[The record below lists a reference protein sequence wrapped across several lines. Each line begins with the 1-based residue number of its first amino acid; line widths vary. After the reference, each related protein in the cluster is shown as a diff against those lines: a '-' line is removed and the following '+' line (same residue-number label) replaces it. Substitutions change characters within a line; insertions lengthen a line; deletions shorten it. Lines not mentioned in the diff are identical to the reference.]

1 MNEEGKKKSNKNT
14 FVNHWT
20 YRCKEVTTTPHTRE
34 IFALKFFLFLVRWH
48 WRCISYGRKRFYIFV
63 YFRALYSLLLSNP
76 LYLSFHILILA
87 FFIYASTQE
96 KKNKMWN
103 KICDIFNTNYINL
116 NLFCSLNPQ
125 QNFVYFIRFI
135 QFLRY
140 IIKAKW

>member
-1 MNEEGKKKSNKNT
+1 MGEKEKSNKNT

-20 YRCKEVTTTPHTRE
+20 YRCKEVTTTPHTKRNSHWN
-34 IFALKFFLFLVRWH
+34 FFLFLVRWH

-76 LYLSFHILILA
+76 LYLSIHILILA
-87 FFIYASTQE
+87 FFIYASTQ
-96 KKNKMWN
+96 KKNVEIKF
-103 KICDIFNTNYINL
+103 CDISNTNYINL

-140 IIKAKW
+140 IISKARKEW